1 MPVSFNRPFLGCYN
15 PAAMQLD
22 LPECLVGLCTREAY
36 LHWLDTRA
44 DAHVKRDRKR
54 SLPGC
59 DAASYR
65 FRIHEAVV
73 AGGSHDYY
81 TGLSLDWSL
90 ICTYNNK
97 LAQDGGSE
105 YLRKF
110 ANMPT
115 VDHEFQIDG
124 KQFRFVICSWRV
136 NDAKT
141 HLTEQEFRE
150 LCKQVLDH
158 QGKSKT
164 KEATA

>member
-1 MPVSFNRPFLGCYN
+1 MP
-15 PAAMQLD
+15 LD

-36 LHWLDTRA
+36 LRWLDTRA
-44 DAHVKRDRKR
+44 DAHVKRDKKR
-54 SLPGC
+54 SLPRC

-65 FRIHEAVV
+65 FRIHKAVV

-81 TGLSLDWSL
+81 TGLPLDWSL
-90 ICTYNNK
+90 ISTYNNK

-115 VDHEFQIDG
+115 IDHEFQTDG

-164 KEATA
+164 QEATA